1 MDQFSISNLADW
13 LEAHNDELM
22 AKTTQLDPTK
32 VFAIVD
38 YLKVLKKPAEILAH
52 ETG

>member
-22 AKTTQLDPTK
+22 AKTTQLIPRR
-32 VFAIVD
+32 FLPLWI
-38 YLKVLKKPAEILAH
+38 I
-52 ETG
+52 

>member
-22 AKTTQLDPTK
+22 AKTTSWIPRRFLPLW
-32 VFAIVD
+32 I
-38 YLKVLKKPAEILAH
+38 I
-52 ETG
+52 